1 MNTSSVA
8 PEVSAPRH
16 DFAVVSSDDIYTGKV
31 LAVRRDQVRMP
42 AGGTSVREIME
53 HAGAV
58 AVAAL
63 DADDRLMMIY
73 QYRHALER
81 RLWEMPAG
89 LLDVAGEPA
98 VETAKRELAEEVGLA
113 ADEWSVL
120 IDVAPSPGFSDESVR
135 VFLATGLHDVGRP
148 ELGAD
153 DEEAD
158 LETHWIPLPDARRHG
173 VRGHDR
179 QLELRRGGAGGA
191 RGADGHGA
199 DPPGRR
205 PVAGPADPVRRPE
218 GLTGR
223 RRQGRSG
230 RPFPS
235 VGRPARMTMPSMKA
249 QITPRPKNTVSSSW
263 AIPIPV
269 WPA

>member
-1 MNTSSVA
+1 
-8 PEVSAPRH
+8 
-16 DFAVVSSDDIYTGKV
+16 
-31 LAVRRDQVRMP
+31 
-42 AGGTSVREIME
+42 ME

-158 LETHWIPLPDARRHG
+158 LETHWIPLRDAVAMVFEGTIVNSSCVAAVLAVHA
-173 VRGHDR
+173 VRTGTATTR
-179 QLELRRGGAGGA
+179 
-191 RGADGHGA
+191 
-199 DPPGRR
+199 
-205 PVAGPADPVRRPE
+205 PADAPWPDRP
-218 GLTGR
+218 TR
-223 RRQGRSG
+223 
-230 RPFPS
+230 FA
-235 VGRPARMTMPSMKA
+235 ARKA
-249 QITPRPKNTVSSSW
+249 DIEAT
-263 AIPIPV
+263 
-269 WPA
+269 

>member
-158 LETHWIPLPDARRHG
+158 LETHWIPLQDALAMVFEGTIVNSSCVAAVLAVHA
-173 VRGHDR
+173 VRTGT
-179 QLELRRGGAGGA
+179 A
-191 RGADGHGA
+191 RT
-199 DPPGRR
+199 R
-205 PVAGPADPVRRPE
+205 PADAPWPDRP
-218 GLTGR
+218 TR
-223 RRQGRSG
+223 
-230 RPFPS
+230 FA
-235 VGRPARMTMPSMKA
+235 ARKG
-249 QITPRPKNTVSSSW
+249 
-263 AIPIPV
+263 
-269 WPA
+269 